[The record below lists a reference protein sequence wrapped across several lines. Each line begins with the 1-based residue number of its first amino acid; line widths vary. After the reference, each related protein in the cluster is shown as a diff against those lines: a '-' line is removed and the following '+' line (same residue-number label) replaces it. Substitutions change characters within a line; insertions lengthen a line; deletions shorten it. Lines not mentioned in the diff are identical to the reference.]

1 MFNKPESQEQLRIA
15 GTVAVLA
22 VLTIG
27 VAACSSGAQVPNSEE
42 HSDGKPAIATT
53 TNILGDVVTQIVGD
67 QADVLVLLPPEVDPH
82 SFQLSTRE
90 VASMYEADLIV
101 ANGLGLEESVAAQ
114 LAAAET
120 AGVPVL
126 SVGEYID
133 PLPFDEAEETEVHS
147 EEEDDHSDHDHGPL
161 DPHFW
166 HDPQRMMLAVDVIE
180 EKLGTLQGL
189 DVQKIQ
195 SGSDAYRAELET
207 LDAALEETY
216 ASIPKNKRVL
226 VTQHQV
232 FGYLAHRYD
241 FEVLGSILPGGSTVA
256 EASATDLTRVAA
268 AIKESGVPAIFTDA
282 TQAEK
287 LAHTVVR
294 ESGLDVKVIP
304 LHTESLTAPG
314 GGADTYIDMME
325 ANAQSIVSGL
335 TG

>member
-1 MFNKPESQEQLRIA
+1 MFTKPESKRPLRIA
-15 GTVAVLA
+15 VTVAVMA

-27 VAACSSGAQVPNSEE
+27 VVACSSGAPAANSEA
-42 HSDGKPAIATT
+42 HSEDKPKIATT

-67 QADVLVLLPPEVDPH
+67 QADVLVLMPPEVDPH

-120 AGVPVL
+120 EGVPVL
-126 SVGEYID
+126 SVGEHID
-133 PLPFDEAEETEVHS
+133 PLQFDEAEETEHLSGVN
-147 EEEDDHSDHDHGPL
+147 DHSDHDHGPL

-166 HDPQRMMLAVDVIE
+166 HDPQRMMLAVDVLA
-180 EKLGTLQGL
+180 EKLGTLPGL
-189 DVQKIQ
+189 DMQKIQ
-195 SGSDAYRAELET
+195 SGSDAYRAELKT
-207 LDAALEETY
+207 LDAGLEETY
-216 ASIPKNKRVL
+216 ASIPKNERVL

-232 FGYLAHRYD
+232 FGYLAHRYE
-241 FEVLGSILPGGSTVA
+241 FAVLGSILPGGSTVA

-268 AIKESGVPAIFTDA
+268 AITDSGVPAIFTDA

-304 LHTESLTAPG
+304 LHTESLTPPG
-314 GGADTYIDMME
+314 GGADTYIDMMA